1 MERKKGYL
9 FLFITF
15 FIWGSQYV
23 ISKYALAVMPPMTV
37 LLCRYIVSVTALAV
51 ISRVKGNNR
60 PVKKEHW
67 KYFLVIGGLG
77 YFVSIGC
84 QLMGTSLLDA
94 SLASLINA
102 MNPITIS
109 ILAALILKE
118 KIGKKNVISI
128 VLSVAGVYIIL
139 GVGSGHIS
147 PAGVLASVGSVTF
160 WSLAS
165 VFIRKISADYDPV
178 QISLYGMVIAF
189 ICTVPAAGIELAM
202 KPCTVT
208 PAAVASCLYLGIAG
222 TAVVHTFWNKS
233 IKILNAS
240 TCSMWYPLQ
249 PLVSAL
255 LGIVLLGEDITPQ
268 FITGGILICMGILV
282 TVAVKPESR

>member
-23 ISKYALAVMPPMTV
+23 VSKYALAVMPPLTV
-37 LLCRYIVSVTALAV
+37 LLCRYIVSVSCLFI
-51 ISRVKGNNR
+51 ISRVTGCLK
-60 PVKKEHW
+60 PVKKGHG
-67 KYFLVIGGLG
+67 KYFLVIGVLG
-77 YFVSIGC
+77 YFVSIGG
-84 QLMGTSLLDA
+84 QLLGTSLLDA

-118 KIGKKNVISI
+118 KIGKRNVLSI
-128 VLSVAGVYIIL
+128 ALSVAGVYIIL
-139 GVGSGHIS
+139 GVSSGNIS
-147 PAGVLASVGSVTF
+147 PAGVLASLGSVTF

-165 VFIRKISADYDPV
+165 VFIRRISAEYDPV
-178 QISLYGMVIAF
+178 QISLYGMVLAF
-189 ICTVPAAGIELAM
+189 LCSVPAAGIELAI
-202 KPCTVT
+202 KPCSIT
-208 PAAVASCLYLGIAG
+208 PAAIASCLYLGIAG
-222 TAVVHTFWNKS
+222 TAIAHTFWNKS

-255 LGIVLLGEDITPQ
+255 LGIVLLGEALTPQ
-268 FITGGILICMGILV
+268 FLTGGILICAGILI
-282 TVAVKPESR
+282 TVAVKPERK

>member
-23 ISKYALAVMPPMTV
+23 VSKYALAVMPPLTV
-37 LLCRYIVSVTALAV
+37 LLCRYIVSVSCLFI
-51 ISRVKGNNR
+51 ISRATGCLK
-60 PVKKEHW
+60 PVKKGHW
-67 KYFLVIGGLG
+67 KYFLVIGVLG

-84 QLMGTSLLDA
+84 QLLGTSLLDA

-118 KIGKKNVISI
+118 KIGKRNVLSI
-128 VLSVAGVYIIL
+128 ALSVAGVYIIL
-139 GVGSGHIS
+139 GVGSGNIS
-147 PAGVLASVGSVTF
+147 PAGVLASLGSVTF

-165 VFIRKISADYDPV
+165 VFIRRISAEYDPV
-178 QISLYGMVIAF
+178 QISLYGMVLAF
-189 ICTVPAAGIELAM
+189 LCSVPAAGIELAI
-202 KPCTVT
+202 KPCSIT
-208 PAAVASCLYLGIAG
+208 PAAIASCLYLGIAG
-222 TAVVHTFWNKS
+222 TAIAHTFWNKS

-255 LGIVLLGEDITPQ
+255 LGIVLLVEALTPQ
-268 FITGGILICMGILV
+268 FLTGGILICAGVLI
-282 TVAVKPESR
+282 TVAVKPERK

>member
-23 ISKYALAVMPPMTV
+23 VSKYALAVMPPLTV
-37 LLCRYIVSVTALAV
+37 LLCRYIVSVSCLFI
-51 ISRVKGNNR
+51 ISRVTGCLK
-60 PVKKEHW
+60 PVKKGHW
-67 KYFLVIGGLG
+67 KYFLVIGVLG

-84 QLMGTSLLDA
+84 QLLGTSLLDA

-118 KIGKKNVISI
+118 KIGKRNVLSI
-128 VLSVAGVYIIL
+128 ALSVAGVYIIL
-139 GVGSGHIS
+139 GVGSGNIS
-147 PAGVLASVGSVTF
+147 PAGVLASLGSVTF

-165 VFIRKISADYDPV
+165 VFIRRISAEYDPV
-178 QISLYGMVIAF
+178 QISLYGMVLAF
-189 ICTVPAAGIELAM
+189 LCSVPAAGIELAI
-202 KPCTVT
+202 KPCSIT
-208 PAAVASCLYLGIAG
+208 PAAITSCLYLGIAG
-222 TAVVHTFWNKS
+222 TAIAHTFWNKS

-255 LGIVLLGEDITPQ
+255 LGIVLLGEALTPQ
-268 FITGGILICMGILV
+268 FLTGGILICAGILI
-282 TVAVKPESR
+282 TVAVKPERK